1 MREEGRMERPD
12 DWIDLTDRS
21 LLRRFRDGQGD
32 AATALYLRY
41 AQRLQRL
48 ADAQTDPR
56 IALQVDPEGI
66 VQSVFRTFFRRV
78 SDGHYDV
85 IASDELWKL
94 FLVIALNKIRNT
106 AAHHRAAKRNPI
118 GVASLDENM
127 LATVGEQDQQALVA
141 LRLTIQEILQEV
153 PEAQRRIVLL
163 RIEGFEVQEIADQVG
178 RSKRSVERLLQEFRN
193 RLRAV
198 IEPQ

>member
-1 MREEGRMERPD
+1 MERPD

-118 GVASLDENM
+118 GVASLDDGM
-127 LATVGEQDQQALVA
+127 LATVGEQDQQAIVA
-141 LRLTIQEILQEV
+141 LRLTIQEVLQEI

>member
-1 MREEGRMERPD
+1 MERPD

-48 ADAQTDPR
+48 ADSQTDPR

>member
-48 ADAQTDPR
+48 ADSQTDPR

>member
-1 MREEGRMERPD
+1 VREEGRMERPD

-48 ADAQTDPR
+48 ADSQTDPR

>member
-1 MREEGRMERPD
+1 MERPD

-48 ADAQTDPR
+48 ADSQTDPR

-118 GVASLDENM
+118 GVASLDDNM